1 MRSVKK
7 SATMAIAI
15 VTFLA
20 FTAFTN
26 YKTETVKIQTSAVC
40 GSCEATLKT
49 ALNKVDGV
57 KSVSLN
63 VDNAVLTVKY
73 DSKKADVDKI
83 RKAISLAGYDA
94 DDVKADPTAYE
105 NLHSCC
111 KKDAVH

>member
-40 GSCEATLKT
+40 GSCETTLKT
-49 ALNKVDGV
+49 ALSKVDGV

-73 DSKKADVDKI
+73 DSNKADADKI